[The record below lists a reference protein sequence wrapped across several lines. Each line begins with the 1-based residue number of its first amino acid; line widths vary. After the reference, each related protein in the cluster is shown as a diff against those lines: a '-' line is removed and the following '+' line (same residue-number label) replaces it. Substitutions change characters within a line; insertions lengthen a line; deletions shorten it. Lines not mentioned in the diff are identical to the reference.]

1 MVGVTVK
8 CLRSIICVHFHFKNY
23 ILNAVTNIKS
33 LSTITS
39 SPPLLPLQ
47 IQTSGVQ
54 PTVTMSPGSSVNQLV
69 VTVAVVVSFLVAL
82 SSAVVGC
89 IILIAVLKC
98 VKAGRVQSYPVQERV
113 GKIDNLDNP
122 VYEYDS
128 KLILTVPKY
137 EYC

>member
-1 MVGVTVK
+1 M
-8 CLRSIICVHFHFKNY
+8 
-23 ILNAVTNIKS
+23 
-33 LSTITS
+33 
-39 SPPLLPLQ
+39 
-47 IQTSGVQ
+47 
-54 PTVTMSPGSSVNQLV
+54 NQLV

-82 SSAVVGC
+82 SSVVVGC

-128 KLILTVPKY
+128 KLILDCNQV
-137 EYC
+137 